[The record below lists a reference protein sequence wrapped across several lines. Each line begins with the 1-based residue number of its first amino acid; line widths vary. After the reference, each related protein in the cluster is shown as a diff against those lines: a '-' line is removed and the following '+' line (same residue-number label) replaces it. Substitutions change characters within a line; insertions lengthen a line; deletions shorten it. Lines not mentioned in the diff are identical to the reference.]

1 MIKYYAQVKV
11 GQTDAGGQ
19 LVGGMY
25 RADAPK
31 VTTDVLICTTPRPLA
46 AYERF
51 CNMPVNWADFALAD
65 GKIVSSFA
73 VLKAQKLERID
84 GDYAAALAAGV
95 TVGGITLAAEEG
107 DQNIFSRFLTMLA
120 TAEGL
125 QADDATKAA
134 FCASMQTVAD
144 HSGAPHSMTVTDLRG
159 LIVQYGA
166 AVQALWTTKATRRAQ
181 AAAAITVAALNA
193 I

>member
-11 GQTDAGGQ
+11 GQTDAVGQ

-51 CNMPVNWADFALAD
+51 CNMAVNWSDFALAD

-73 VLKAQKLERID
+73 VLKAQKLERIEV
-84 GDYAAALAAGV
+84 DYQSALAAGV
-95 TVGGITLAAEEG
+95 TVGGITLAAEES
-107 DQNIFSRFLTMLA
+107 DQNIFARFLTMLA
-120 TAEGL
+120 TSEGL
-125 QADDATKAA
+125 QTDDDSKAA
-134 FCASMQTVAD
+134 FRASTQTIAD
-144 HSGAPHSMTVTDLRG
+144 HSGTPHSMTVTDIRG

-166 AVQALWTTKATRRAQ
+166 AVQALWTTKATRRAKAT
-181 AAAAITVAALNA
+181 AATTIAALNA

>member
-11 GQTDAGGQ
+11 GQTDAVGQ

-51 CNMPVNWADFALAD
+51 CNLPVNWSDFALAD

-95 TVGGITLAAEEG
+95 TVGGITLAAKES
-107 DQNIFSRFLTMLA
+107 DQNIFTRFLTMLA
-120 TAEGL
+120 TAESL
-125 QADDATKAA
+125 QPTEEAKAA
-134 FCASMQTVAD
+134 FRASSQTIAD
-144 HSGAPHSMTVTDLRG
+144 LAGQPHTMTVTELRG
-159 LIVQYGA
+159 LIVQYGVS
-166 AVQALWTTKATRRAQ
+166 VQGIWTTKANRSGRASL
-181 AAAAITVAALNA
+181 ATTVAELDA